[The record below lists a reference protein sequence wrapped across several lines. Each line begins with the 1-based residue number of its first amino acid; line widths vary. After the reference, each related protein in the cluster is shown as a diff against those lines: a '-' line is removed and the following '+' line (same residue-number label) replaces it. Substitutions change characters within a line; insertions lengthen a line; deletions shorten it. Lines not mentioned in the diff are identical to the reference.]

1 MNESEEQAATRSNS
15 FGSSEIQ
22 EERVK
27 LEVLGWQNPLG
38 GRAQTC
44 VSGKTQC
51 ICVYPEKLA
60 AKQNFKKKVIVGAKF
75 FEILTNLSI

>member
-1 MNESEEQAATRSNS
+1 MNESEEQAATCSNS

-38 GRAQTC
+38 GRHRL
-44 VSGKTQC
+44 VSLGKHSAYVCTL
-51 ICVYPEKLA
+51 KSLR
-60 AKQNFKKKVIVGAKF
+60 QNRIKKKSYCWSQIF
-75 FEILTNLSI
+75 